1 MKEYLCVMMTARGC
15 GHCAHSRGNGIMGSG
30 PHFMKISTINEF
42 LSLGDNFNF
51 LNIHYDN
58 MSGKTSLIREISKF
72 YKQGDLI
79 IEEFWAL
86 EEEKTRYFRVEAN
99 TKTKKIKQS
108 GTDDIGMDWVD
119 FVKSKVPEKIEN
131 YAYYYPCFLI
141 TKTENWKNSLTNNSE
156 LYALTNA
163 GKTRIQKGKVFLD
176 KDGKSFNE
184 RMVDPKDL
192 VKNVISG
199 KEKIEPHIKDTP
211 VPVKDTPVP
220 VKDTPVPVKD
230 TPVPVK
236 DTPVPVKDTP
246 VKEDPIHFSHNMD
259 KYIIRQY

>member
-30 PHFMKISTINEF
+30 PHFMKISTIDEF
-42 LSLGDNFNF
+42 LSLGNNFNF

-58 MSGKTSLIREISKF
+58 MSGKTNLIREISKF
-72 YKQGDLI
+72 YKEGDLI

-86 EEEKTRYFRVEAN
+86 EGEKTRYFRVEAN
-99 TKTKKIKQS
+99 TKNKKIKQS
-108 GTDDIGMDWVD
+108 GTDDTGVKWVD
-119 FVKSKVPEKIEN
+119 FVNSKVPKNIEN

-141 TKTENWKNSLTNNSE
+141 TKTENWKNSITNNAE

-163 GKTRIQKGKVFLD
+163 GKTKIQNGKVFLD

-199 KEKIEPHIKDTP
+199 KEKIEPHIRETAPEPKP
-211 VPVKDTPVP
+211 KVEQPKVEQPKPKVES
-220 VKDTPVPVKD
+220 VVR
-230 TPVPVK
+230 
-236 DTPVPVKDTP
+236 
-246 VKEDPIHFSHNMD
+246 NMD
-259 KYIIRQY
+259 KIIIRQY